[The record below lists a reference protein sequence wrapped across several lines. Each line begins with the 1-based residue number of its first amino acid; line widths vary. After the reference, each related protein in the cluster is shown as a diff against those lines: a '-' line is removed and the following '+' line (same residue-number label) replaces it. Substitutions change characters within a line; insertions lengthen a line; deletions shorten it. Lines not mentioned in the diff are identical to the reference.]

1 MFKNSS
7 CVLIAFNPDAHEAGS
22 QVEEIRR
29 EVKCTET
36 TVGMNETYQAMGQGL
51 RAEKRLLIPYDKDY
65 NEERKLE
72 YEGKRWDVLRV
83 ATGEENGVLLT
94 IQREN
99 INAGNPRPAAAEV
112 GG

>member
-1 MFKNSS
+1 MFKNTS
-7 CVLIAFNPDAHEAGS
+7 CILIAFNPDAHEAGS

-29 EVKCTET
+29 EVKCIET
-36 TVGMNETYQAMGQGL
+36 IVGMNETYQAMGQGL

-65 NEERKLE
+65 QEERKLE

-83 ATGEENGVLLT
+83 ATNEDNGVLLT

-99 INAGNPRPAAAEV
+99 INAGSPIPRAAEV